1 MAFTLVASVLPLL
14 AWHAHRVPPRPA
26 VARRAPQP
34 QLAGPWRHQRNSA
47 TPAGGG
53 HVVMDYEDF
62 LVEAAP
68 AAEWMMCALR
78 AAVAEAGVREVH
90 HKLVVLGERGES
102 PPGFTAAVLVDVR
115 LALAPSVHP
124 PPPTIHPH
132 ACTVQESHF
141 THTGEPCDGPLLL
154 DPGLACRRCLHMR
167 RFGPS
172 VRMHVHVCA

>member
-1 MAFTLVASVLPLL
+1 MLADFGDDDQDRHASACPLADMAFTLVASVLPLL
-14 AWHAHRVPPRPA
+14 TWHAHRVPPRPA

-62 LVEAAP
+62 LVDAAP
-68 AAEWMMCALR
+68 AAEWMMGALR

-124 PPPTIHPH
+124 PPPTIHPNARSPAEEPLH
-132 ACTVQESHF
+132 AY
-141 THTGEPCDGPLLL
+141 
-154 DPGLACRRCLHMR
+154 RRAM
-167 RFGPS
+167 
-172 VRMHVHVCA
+172 